1 MPSLCRQQPRRLHFK
16 AHRLIDNYERLFRKF
31 ADSLQL
37 FERVQT
43 LHQKAGKIPKLEAIA
58 EYETLDTIRCEAAEF
73 AESKCQKVRRGQVA
87 FLPALNKR
95 RLKIRAWLLLLN
107 KVKGKK
113 VSSRLIARALQN
125 ANLPSETRGLYEE
138 DVKGRLNEEYNTYY
152 DIKGEAQHLRSTALE
167 ALAEALAE
175 QGNKDKEKML
185 KALREREQQ
194 RHTAKKIR
202 YLRGKVKSFSTS
214 MVTTLDSEGNRV
226 DITDQREMERAIL
239 EKNQKK
245 FTQSA
250 HTPFYLHPLKDE
262 FSFKSLTLAAQT
274 TLAGLYKS
282 NQDIDSRIL
291 DVVAQWQ
298 MSQAVKDLDPL
309 KMELFLATCRHTGGR
324 QKRRH
329 LATLLH
335 CFSLP

>member
-1 MPSLCRQQPRRLHFK
+1 MVAFRHNMPSLCRQQPRRLHFK
-16 AHRLIDNYERLFRKF
+16 APRLIDNYERLFRKF

-185 KALREREQQ
+185 KALRERENS
-194 RHTAKKIR
+194 
-202 YLRGKVKSFSTS
+202 RGILPKRLG
-214 MVTTLDSEGNRV
+214 TLEG
-226 DITDQREMERAIL
+226 
-239 EKNQKK
+239 K
-245 FTQSA
+245 
-250 HTPFYLHPLKDE
+250 
-262 FSFKSLTLAAQT
+262 
-274 TLAGLYKS
+274 
-282 NQDIDSRIL
+282 
-291 DVVAQWQ
+291 
-298 MSQAVKDLDPL
+298 
-309 KMELFLATCRHTGGR
+309 
-324 QKRRH
+324 
-329 LATLLH
+329 
-335 CFSLP
+335 